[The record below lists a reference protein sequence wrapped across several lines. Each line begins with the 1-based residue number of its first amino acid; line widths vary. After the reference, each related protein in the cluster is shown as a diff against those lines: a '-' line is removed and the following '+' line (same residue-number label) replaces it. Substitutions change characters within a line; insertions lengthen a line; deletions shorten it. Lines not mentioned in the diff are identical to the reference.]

1 VTQPVRLHVDA
12 KRYRCT
18 IQPEY
23 LEQLSPASKKSFELQ
38 GDKMSQN
45 EITAFEKNPFFERAL
60 QLRRWDDQAKDP
72 DLQTPPLEHFIPA
85 IKNALSSA
93 PASRF

>member
-1 VTQPVRLHVDA
+1 
-12 KRYRCT
+12 
-18 IQPEY
+18 
-23 LEQLSPASKKSFELQ
+23 
-38 GDKMSQN
+38 MSQN

-85 IKNALSSA
+85 IENALSSA
-93 PASRF
+93 PASHF